1 MIFLRKQTLFP
12 LFWLLFIVELLL
24 IANVATLSDA
34 NFEDVIGYQVG
45 DSFLYK
51 NEHYFLDES
60 GKRTLDV
67 TKWSKLVID
76 NINQTSDGEITNVY
90 WSKYDA
96 VNYTLKEIEEDPSL
110 LEYGFSSHQNYWGW
124 PVTLGEMVE
133 GNPLSKYQVMFNEKG
148 ASMEDVPTDVL
159 IDGHF
164 SIFYL
169 NEMGY
174 YDGVVDQRAQENN
187 TIVKNNKIG
196 TINEQKTRT
205 FDANVFT
212 EAQIQ
217 LNSSYPEEENAWHNI
232 TLDLKLYLVYG
243 LESNILLSYN
253 INFTIAETIFN
264 PEHGAHEDTYQR
276 KIIFWNI
283 RQPDELTEDYP
294 IIEVLDIPTFGFEIF
309 GYISITGIV
318 ASFVGLFK
326 KD

>member
-1 MIFLRKQTLFP
+1 M
-12 LFWLLFIVELLL
+12 E
-24 IANVATLSDA
+24 
-34 NFEDVIGYQVG
+34 
-45 DSFLYK
+45 
-51 NEHYFLDES
+51 
-60 GKRTLDV
+60 
-67 TKWSKLVID
+67 ID
-76 NINQTSDGEITNVY
+76 NINQTGDDGEITNVF

-96 VNYTLKEIEEDPSL
+96 VNYTLEEIENEPSL
-110 LEYGFSSHQNYWGW
+110 LEFGFSSHQNYWGW

-133 GNPLSKYQVMFNEKG
+133 DNPLSKFQVMFNEKE
-148 ASMEDVPTDVL
+148 ASMEDVPSDVL

-196 TINEQKTRT
+196 TINDQKTRT

-217 LNSSYPEEENAWHNI
+217 LNSSYPEVENAWHNI

-264 PEHGAHEDTYQR
+264 GESGVHENIYQR

-309 GYISITGIV
+309 GYISLTGIAV
-318 ASFVGLFK
+318 SFIGLFK
-326 KD
+326 KK